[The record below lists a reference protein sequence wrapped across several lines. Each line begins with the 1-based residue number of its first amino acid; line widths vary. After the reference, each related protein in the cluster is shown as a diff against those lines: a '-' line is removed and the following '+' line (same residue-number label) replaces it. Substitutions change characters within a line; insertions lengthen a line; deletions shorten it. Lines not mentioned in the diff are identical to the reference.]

1 MPMFPG
7 AWSPAPAKYTIP
19 RLPGPCSVWGIAVLS
34 ALKAGPAV
42 IARSRLSVSGRP
54 SRLRDNLIVS
64 TNTARKQYTFLSLD
78 DVSTYN
84 NKRKTIM
91 RRCTLLFATL
101 LVFLSQWAVADYRI
115 GVSIAR
121 VDDNFM
127 TYVRNGLADAA
138 KKENVQIQFEDA
150 QGDVVR
156 QLNQV
161 QGFLNQKVD
170 AIIVLPVDTSATAN
184 ITRASVEAKTPL
196 VYVNRHPD
204 ERNLPKGVVTVASND
219 IEAGQLQM
227 RYLAEKLGGKGNLAI
242 IMGDLA
248 QNATRDRTEGVKQV
262 LKDYPGIKIV
272 EQQSAEWQRHKG
284 MDLTS
289 NWLLAGSRF
298 DAIVANNDEM
308 AIGAAMALQQ
318 AGKAKGEIAIIGI
331 DGLPDG
337 LAAIKRGML
346 VASVF

>member
-1 MPMFPG
+1 
-7 AWSPAPAKYTIP
+7 
-19 RLPGPCSVWGIAVLS
+19 
-34 ALKAGPAV
+34 
-42 IARSRLSVSGRP
+42 
-54 SRLRDNLIVS
+54 
-64 TNTARKQYTFLSLD
+64 
-78 DVSTYN
+78 
-84 NKRKTIM
+84 M

-101 LVFLSQWAVADYRI
+101 LLLLSQWAIADYRI

-127 TYVRNGLADAA
+127 TYVRNGLDEAA

-161 QGFLNQKVD
+161 QGFINQKVD
-170 AIIVLPVDTSATAN
+170 AVIVLPVDTSATAN
-184 ITRASVEAKTPL
+184 ITRAAVEAKTPL

-204 ERNLPKGVVTVASND
+204 ERTLPKGVVTVASND

-227 RYLAEKLGGKGNLAI
+227 RYLAEKLGGKGSLAI

-248 QNATRDRTEGVKQV
+248 QNATHDRTEGVKQV
-262 LKDYPGIKIV
+262 LKDYPGIKVV
-272 EQQSAEWQRHKG
+272 EQQSAEWQRSKG

-318 AGKAKGEIAIIGI
+318 AGKAKGEIAIVGI

-346 VASVF
+346 VASVFQDPKAQASSAVQAALKMIKGEAVEPDVWVPFQLIRPEQLAVFEQHYK

>member
-1 MPMFPG
+1 
-7 AWSPAPAKYTIP
+7 
-19 RLPGPCSVWGIAVLS
+19 
-34 ALKAGPAV
+34 
-42 IARSRLSVSGRP
+42 
-54 SRLRDNLIVS
+54 
-64 TNTARKQYTFLSLD
+64 
-78 DVSTYN
+78 
-84 NKRKTIM
+84 M
-91 RRCTLLFATL
+91 RIYTLLLATL
-101 LVFLSQWAVADYRI
+101 LTLFSQWAAASYRI

-127 TYVRNGLADAA
+127 TYVRNGLDDAA
-138 KKENVQIQFEDA
+138 RQEGVQIQFEDA
-150 QGDVVR
+150 QSDVVR

-170 AIIVLPVDTSATAN
+170 AVIVLPVDTSATASM
-184 ITRASVEAKTPL
+184 TRAAVAAKIPL

-204 ERNLPKGVVTVASND
+204 ERKLPTGVVTVASND

-227 RYLAEKLGGKGNLAI
+227 RYLAEKLGGKGTLAI

-248 QNATRDRTEGVKQV
+248 QNATHDRTEGVKQI
-262 LKDYPGIKIV
+262 LKDYPNIKVV
-272 EQQSAEWQRHKG
+272 EQQSAEWQRSKG

-298 DAIVANNDEM
+298 DAIIANNDEM

-318 AGKAKGEIAIIGI
+318 AGKAKGEVAIVGI

-346 VASVF
+346 VASVFQDPKAQAASAMQSAIRMIKGEPVTADVWVPFQLITPENLATFEQRYK

>member
-1 MPMFPG
+1 
-7 AWSPAPAKYTIP
+7 
-19 RLPGPCSVWGIAVLS
+19 
-34 ALKAGPAV
+34 
-42 IARSRLSVSGRP
+42 
-54 SRLRDNLIVS
+54 
-64 TNTARKQYTFLSLD
+64 
-78 DVSTYN
+78 
-84 NKRKTIM
+84 M
-91 RRCTLLFATL
+91 RIYTLLLATL
-101 LVFLSQWAVADYRI
+101 LTLFSQWAAASYRI

-127 TYVRNGLADAA
+127 TYVRNGLDDAA
-138 KKENVQIQFEDA
+138 TQENVQIQFEDA

-170 AIIVLPVDTSATAN
+170 AVIVLPVDTSATASM
-184 ITRASVEAKTPL
+184 TRAAVAAKIPL

-204 ERNLPKGVVTVASND
+204 ERKLPTGVVTVASND

-227 RYLAEKLGGKGNLAI
+227 RYLAEKLGGKGTLAI

-248 QNATRDRTEGVKQV
+248 QNATHDRTEGVKQI
-262 LKDYPGIKIV
+262 LKDYPNIKVV
-272 EQQSAEWQRHKG
+272 EQQSAEWQRSKG

-298 DAIVANNDEM
+298 DAIIANNDEM

-318 AGKAKGEIAIIGI
+318 AGKAKGEVAIVGI

-346 VASVF
+346 VASVFQDPKAQAASAMQSAIKMIKGEPVTADVWVPFQLITPENLTTFEQRYK

>member
-1 MPMFPG
+1 MHRY
-7 AWSPAPAKYTIP
+7 S
-19 RLPGPCSVWGIAVLS
+19 
-34 ALKAGPAV
+34 
-42 IARSRLSVSGRP
+42 
-54 SRLRDNLIVS
+54 LIV
-64 TNTARKQYTFLSLD
+64 
-78 DVSTYN
+78 
-84 NKRKTIM
+84 
-91 RRCTLLFATL
+91 ATL
-101 LVFLSQWAVADYRI
+101 LLLLSQSSFAAYRI

-127 TYVRNGLADAA
+127 TYVRTGLEAA
-138 KKENVQIQFEDA
+138 ATQQDVQIQFEDA

-161 QGFLNQKVD
+161 EGFLNQNVD
-170 AIIVLPVDTSATAN
+170 AVIVLPVDTAATAN
-184 ITRASVEAKTPL
+184 ITRAAVASNTPL

-204 ERNLPKGVVTVASND
+204 ERTLPKGVVTVASND

-227 RYLAEKLGGKGNLAI
+227 RYLAEKLGGKGNVAI

-248 QNATRDRTEGVKQV
+248 QNATRDRTEGARQV
-262 LKDYPGIKIV
+262 LKEFPGIRIV
-272 EQQSAEWQRHKG
+272 EQQSAEWQRSKA

-289 NWLLAGSRF
+289 NWLLAGTQF

-318 AGKAKGEIAIIGI
+318 AGKAKGEVAIVGI

-337 LAAIKRGML
+337 LAAIRRGVL
-346 VASVF
+346 SASVFQDPKAQATQAVQAAVRMIKGEPIESEVWVPFELIKPEQVAVFEQRYK

>member
-1 MPMFPG
+1 
-7 AWSPAPAKYTIP
+7 
-19 RLPGPCSVWGIAVLS
+19 
-34 ALKAGPAV
+34 
-42 IARSRLSVSGRP
+42 
-54 SRLRDNLIVS
+54 
-64 TNTARKQYTFLSLD
+64 
-78 DVSTYN
+78 
-84 NKRKTIM
+84 M
-91 RRCTLLFATL
+91 RIYTLLLATL
-101 LVFLSQWAVADYRI
+101 LTLFSQWAAASYRI

-127 TYVRNGLADAA
+127 TYVRNGLDDAA
-138 KKENVQIQFEDA
+138 RQENVQIQFEDA

-170 AIIVLPVDTSATAN
+170 AVIVLPVDTSATASM
-184 ITRASVEAKTPL
+184 TRAAVAAKIPL

-204 ERNLPKGVVTVASND
+204 ERKLPTGVVTVASND

-227 RYLAEKLGGKGNLAI
+227 RYLAEKLGGKGTLAI

-248 QNATRDRTEGVKQV
+248 QNATHDRTEGVKQI
-262 LKDYPGIKIV
+262 LKDYPNIKVV
-272 EQQSAEWQRHKG
+272 EQQSAEWQRSKG

-298 DAIVANNDEM
+298 DAIIANNDEM

-318 AGKAKGEIAIIGI
+318 AGKAKGEVAIVGI

-346 VASVF
+346 VASVFEDPKAQAASAMQSAIKMIKGEPVTADVWVPFRLITPENLATFEQRYK

>member
-1 MPMFPG
+1 
-7 AWSPAPAKYTIP
+7 
-19 RLPGPCSVWGIAVLS
+19 
-34 ALKAGPAV
+34 
-42 IARSRLSVSGRP
+42 
-54 SRLRDNLIVS
+54 
-64 TNTARKQYTFLSLD
+64 
-78 DVSTYN
+78 
-84 NKRKTIM
+84 M
-91 RRCTLLFATL
+91 RIYTLLFAALLTL
-101 LVFLSQWAVADYRI
+101 FSQWAAASYRI

-127 TYVRNGLADAA
+127 TYVRNGLEDAA
-138 KKENVQIQFEDA
+138 RQENVQIQFEDA

-170 AIIVLPVDTSATAN
+170 AVIVLPADTSATASM
-184 ITRASVEAKTPL
+184 TRAAVAAKIPL

-204 ERNLPKGVVTVASND
+204 ERKLPAGVVTVASND

-227 RYLAEKLGGKGNLAI
+227 RYLAEKLGGKGTLAI

-248 QNATRDRTEGVKQV
+248 QNATHDRTEGVKQV
-262 LKDYPGIKIV
+262 LKDYPDIKVV
-272 EQQSAEWQRHKG
+272 EQQSAEWQRNKG

-289 NWLLAGSRF
+289 NWLLAGSHF
-298 DAIVANNDEM
+298 DAIIANNDEM

-318 AGKAKGEIAIIGI
+318 AGKTKGEVAIVGI

-346 VASVF
+346 VASVFQDPKAQAASAMQSAVKMIRGETVTADVWVPFQLITPENLTTFEQRYK

>member
-1 MPMFPG
+1 MHRY
-7 AWSPAPAKYTIP
+7 S
-19 RLPGPCSVWGIAVLS
+19 
-34 ALKAGPAV
+34 
-42 IARSRLSVSGRP
+42 
-54 SRLRDNLIVS
+54 LIV
-64 TNTARKQYTFLSLD
+64 
-78 DVSTYN
+78 
-84 NKRKTIM
+84 
-91 RRCTLLFATL
+91 ATL
-101 LVFLSQWAVADYRI
+101 LLLFSQSSFAAYRI

-127 TYVRNGLADAA
+127 TYVRTGLEAA
-138 KKENVQIQFEDA
+138 ATQQDVQIQFEDA

-161 QGFLNQKVD
+161 EGLLNQNVD
-170 AIIVLPVDTSATAN
+170 AVIVLPVDTAATAN
-184 ITRASVEAKTPL
+184 ITRAAVASKTPL

-204 ERNLPKGVVTVASND
+204 ERTLPKGVVTVASND

-227 RYLAEKLGGKGNLAI
+227 RYLAQKLGGKGNVAI

-248 QNATRDRTEGVKQV
+248 QNATRDRTEGARQV
-262 LKDYPGIKIV
+262 LKDFPGIRVV
-272 EQQSAEWQRHKG
+272 EQQSAEWQRSKA

-289 NWLLAGSRF
+289 NWLLAGTQF

-318 AGKAKGEIAIIGI
+318 AGKAKGEVAIVGI

-337 LAAIKRGML
+337 LAAIRRGVL
-346 VASVF
+346 SASVFQDPKAQATQAVQAAVRMIKGEPIESQVWVPFELIKPEQVAVFEQRYK

>member
-1 MPMFPG
+1 MHRY
-7 AWSPAPAKYTIP
+7 S
-19 RLPGPCSVWGIAVLS
+19 
-34 ALKAGPAV
+34 
-42 IARSRLSVSGRP
+42 
-54 SRLRDNLIVS
+54 
-64 TNTARKQYTFLSLD
+64 
-78 DVSTYN
+78 
-84 NKRKTIM
+84 
-91 RRCTLLFATL
+91 L
-101 LVFLSQWAVADYRI
+101 LVAALLVLFSQWTFAAYRI

-127 TYVRNGLADAA
+127 TYVRSGLEAAA
-138 KKENVQIQFEDA
+138 KQQDVQIQFEDA

-161 QGFLNQKVD
+161 EGFLNQKVD
-170 AIIVLPVDTSATAN
+170 AVIVLPVDTAATAN
-184 ITRASVEAKTPL
+184 ITRAAVAAKTPL

-204 ERNLPKGVVTVASND
+204 ERTLPKGVVTVASND

-227 RYLAEKLGGKGNLAI
+227 RYLAEKLGGQGNVAI

-248 QNATRDRTEGVKQV
+248 QNATHDRTEGARQV
-262 LKDYPGIKIV
+262 LKDFPGIKIV
-272 EQQSAEWQRHKG
+272 EQQSAEWQRNKG

-289 NWLLAGSRF
+289 NWLLAGTQF

-318 AGKAKGEIAIIGI
+318 AGKAKGQIAIVGI

-337 LAAIKRGML
+337 LAAIKRGL
-346 VASVF
+346 LAASVFQDPKAQATQAVQAAIKMIKGEPIEAEVWVPFELITPEQVAVFEQRYK

>member
-1 MPMFPG
+1 MHRYSLLV
-7 AWSPAPAKYTIP
+7 A
-19 RLPGPCSVWGIAVLS
+19 
-34 ALKAGPAV
+34 AL
-42 IARSRLSVSGRP
+42 L
-54 SRLRDNLIVS
+54 
-64 TNTARKQYTFLSLD
+64 
-78 DVSTYN
+78 
-84 NKRKTIM
+84 
-91 RRCTLLFATL
+91 LLF
-101 LVFLSQWAVADYRI
+101 SQWTFAAYRI

-127 TYVRNGLADAA
+127 TYVRSGLEAAA
-138 KKENVQIQFEDA
+138 KQQDVQIQFEDA

-161 QGFLNQKVD
+161 EGFLNQKVD
-170 AIIVLPVDTSATAN
+170 AVIVLPVDTAATAN
-184 ITRASVEAKTPL
+184 ITRAAVAAKTPL

-204 ERNLPKGVVTVASND
+204 ERTLPKGVVTVASND

-227 RYLAEKLGGKGNLAI
+227 RYLAEKLGGQGNVAI

-248 QNATRDRTEGVKQV
+248 QNATHDRTEGARQV
-262 LKDYPGIKIV
+262 LKDFPGIKIV
-272 EQQSAEWQRHKG
+272 EQQSAEWQRNKG

-289 NWLLAGSRF
+289 NWLLAGTQF

-318 AGKAKGEIAIIGI
+318 AGKAKGEIAIVGI

-337 LAAIKRGML
+337 LAAIKRGL
-346 VASVF
+346 LAASVFQDPKAQATQAVQAAIKLIKGEPIEAEVWVPFELIKPEQVAAFEQRYK

>member
-1 MPMFPG
+1 
-7 AWSPAPAKYTIP
+7 
-19 RLPGPCSVWGIAVLS
+19 
-34 ALKAGPAV
+34 
-42 IARSRLSVSGRP
+42 
-54 SRLRDNLIVS
+54 
-64 TNTARKQYTFLSLD
+64 
-78 DVSTYN
+78 
-84 NKRKTIM
+84 M

-101 LVFLSQWAVADYRI
+101 LLLLSQWAAADYRI

-127 TYVRNGLADAA
+127 TYVRNGLDEAA
-138 KKENVQIQFEDA
+138 KKEKVQIQFEDA

-161 QGFLNQKVD
+161 QGFLNQKMD

-184 ITRASVEAKTPL
+184 ITRATVEAKVPL

-248 QNATRDRTEGVKQV
+248 QNATHDRTEGVKQV

-272 EQQSAEWQRHKG
+272 EQQSAEWQRNKG

-318 AGKAKGEIAIIGI
+318 AGKAKGEVAIIGI

-346 VASVF
+346 VASVFQDPKAQATSAVLSALKMIRGEPVETDVWVPFQLIRPEQLAVFEQHYK

>member
-1 MPMFPG
+1 
-7 AWSPAPAKYTIP
+7 
-19 RLPGPCSVWGIAVLS
+19 
-34 ALKAGPAV
+34 
-42 IARSRLSVSGRP
+42 
-54 SRLRDNLIVS
+54 
-64 TNTARKQYTFLSLD
+64 
-78 DVSTYN
+78 
-84 NKRKTIM
+84 M
-91 RRCTLLFATL
+91 RIYTLLLATL
-101 LVFLSQWAVADYRI
+101 LTLFSHWAAASYRI

-127 TYVRNGLADAA
+127 TYVRNGLDDAA
-138 KKENVQIQFEDA
+138 RQENVQIQFEDA

-170 AIIVLPVDTSATAN
+170 AVIVLPVDTSATASM
-184 ITRASVEAKTPL
+184 TRAAVAAKIPL

-204 ERNLPKGVVTVASND
+204 ERKLPTGVVTVASND

-227 RYLAEKLGGKGNLAI
+227 RYLAEKLGGKGTLAI

-248 QNATRDRTEGVKQV
+248 QNATHDRTEGVKQI
-262 LKDYPGIKIV
+262 LKDYPNIKVV
-272 EQQSAEWQRHKG
+272 EQQSAEWQRSKG

-298 DAIVANNDEM
+298 DAIIANNDEM

-318 AGKAKGEIAIIGI
+318 AGKAKGEVAIVGI

-346 VASVF
+346 VASVFQDPKAQAASAMQSAIKMIKGEPVTADVWVPFQLITPENLATFEQRYK

>member
-1 MPMFPG
+1 
-7 AWSPAPAKYTIP
+7 
-19 RLPGPCSVWGIAVLS
+19 
-34 ALKAGPAV
+34 
-42 IARSRLSVSGRP
+42 
-54 SRLRDNLIVS
+54 
-64 TNTARKQYTFLSLD
+64 
-78 DVSTYN
+78 
-84 NKRKTIM
+84 M

-101 LVFLSQWAVADYRI
+101 LLLLSQWAIADYRI

-127 TYVRNGLADAA
+127 TYVRNGLDEAA

-161 QGFLNQKVD
+161 QGFINQKVD
-170 AIIVLPVDTSATAN
+170 AVIVLPVDTSATAN
-184 ITRASVEAKTPL
+184 ITRAAVEAKTPL

-204 ERNLPKGVVTVASND
+204 ERTLPKGVVTVASND

-227 RYLAEKLGGKGNLAI
+227 RYLAEKLGGKGSLAI

-248 QNATRDRTEGVKQV
+248 QNATHDRTDGVKQV
-262 LKDYPGIKIV
+262 LKDYPGIKVV
-272 EQQSAEWQRHKG
+272 EQQSAEWQRSKG

-318 AGKAKGEIAIIGI
+318 AGKAKGEIAIVGI

-346 VASVF
+346 VASVFQDPKAQATSAVQAALKMIKGEAVEPDVWVPFQLIKPEQLAVFEQHYK

>member
-1 MPMFPG
+1 
-7 AWSPAPAKYTIP
+7 
-19 RLPGPCSVWGIAVLS
+19 
-34 ALKAGPAV
+34 
-42 IARSRLSVSGRP
+42 
-54 SRLRDNLIVS
+54 
-64 TNTARKQYTFLSLD
+64 
-78 DVSTYN
+78 
-84 NKRKTIM
+84 M
-91 RRCTLLFATL
+91 RIYTLLLATL
-101 LVFLSQWAVADYRI
+101 LTLFSQWAAASYRI

-127 TYVRNGLADAA
+127 TYVRNGLDDAA
-138 KKENVQIQFEDA
+138 RQENVQIQFEDA

-161 QGFLNQKVD
+161 QGLLNQKVD
-170 AIIVLPVDTSATAN
+170 AVIVLPVDTSATASM
-184 ITRASVEAKTPL
+184 TRAAVAAKIPL

-204 ERNLPKGVVTVASND
+204 ERKLPTGVVTVASND

-227 RYLAEKLGGKGNLAI
+227 RYLAEKLGGKGTLAI

-248 QNATRDRTEGVKQV
+248 QNATHDRTEGVKQI
-262 LKDYPGIKIV
+262 LKDYPNIKVV
-272 EQQSAEWQRHKG
+272 EQQSADWQRSKG

-298 DAIVANNDEM
+298 DAIIANNDEM

-318 AGKAKGEIAIIGI
+318 AGKAKGEVAIVGI

-346 VASVF
+346 VASVFQDPKAQAASAMQSAVKMIKGEPVTADVWVPFQLITPENLATFEQRYK

>member
-1 MPMFPG
+1 
-7 AWSPAPAKYTIP
+7 
-19 RLPGPCSVWGIAVLS
+19 
-34 ALKAGPAV
+34 
-42 IARSRLSVSGRP
+42 
-54 SRLRDNLIVS
+54 
-64 TNTARKQYTFLSLD
+64 
-78 DVSTYN
+78 
-84 NKRKTIM
+84 M
-91 RRCTLLFATL
+91 RIYTLLFAALLTL
-101 LVFLSQWAVADYRI
+101 FSQWAAANYRI

-127 TYVRNGLADAA
+127 TYVRNGLEDAA
-138 KKENVQIQFEDA
+138 RQENVQIQFEDA

-170 AIIVLPVDTSATAN
+170 AVIVLPADTSATASM
-184 ITRASVEAKTPL
+184 TRAAVAAKIPL

-204 ERNLPKGVVTVASND
+204 ERKLPAGVVTVASND
-219 IEAGQLQM
+219 IAAGQLQM
-227 RYLAEKLGGKGNLAI
+227 RYLAEKLGGKGTLAI

-248 QNATRDRTEGVKQV
+248 QNATHDRTEGVKQV
-262 LKDYPGIKIV
+262 LKDYPDIKVV
-272 EQQSAEWQRHKG
+272 EQQSAEWQRNKG

-289 NWLLAGSRF
+289 NWLLAGSHF
-298 DAIVANNDEM
+298 DAIIANNDEM

-318 AGKAKGEIAIIGI
+318 AGKTKGEVAIVGI

-346 VASVF
+346 VASVFQDPKAQAASAMQSAVKMIRGETVTADVWVPFQLITPENLTTFEQRYK

>member
-1 MPMFPG
+1 MKRH
-7 AWSPAPAKYTIP
+7 S
-19 RLPGPCSVWGIAVLS
+19 LIA
-34 ALKAGPAV
+34 AV
-42 IARSRLSVSGRP
+42 
-54 SRLRDNLIVS
+54 
-64 TNTARKQYTFLSLD
+64 FL
-78 DVSTYN
+78 
-84 NKRKTIM
+84 
-91 RRCTLLFATL
+91 LLF
-101 LVFLSQWAVADYRI
+101 SQFTFAAYRI

-127 TYVRNGLADAA
+127 TYVRTGLEAAA
-138 KKENVQIQFEDA
+138 KQQDVQIQFEDA

-161 QGFLNQKVD
+161 EGFLNQKVD
-170 AIIVLPVDTSATAN
+170 AVIVLPVDTAATAN
-184 ITRASVEAKTPL
+184 MTRAAVAAKTPL

-204 ERNLPKGVVTVASND
+204 QRSLPKGVVTVASND

-227 RYLAEKLGGKGNLAI
+227 RYLAEKLGGKGQVAI

-248 QNATRDRTEGVKQV
+248 QNATHDRTEGVKQV
-262 LKDYPGIKIV
+262 LKDFPGIKLV
-272 EQQSAEWQRHKG
+272 EQQSAEWQRSKG

-289 NWLLAGSRF
+289 NWLLAGTQF

-318 AGKAKGEIAIIGI
+318 AGKAKGEIAIVGI

-346 VASVF
+346 TASVFQDPKAQATQAVQAAIKMIKGEPIESEVWVPFELIKPEQVAVFEQRYQ

>member
-1 MPMFPG
+1 
-7 AWSPAPAKYTIP
+7 
-19 RLPGPCSVWGIAVLS
+19 
-34 ALKAGPAV
+34 
-42 IARSRLSVSGRP
+42 
-54 SRLRDNLIVS
+54 
-64 TNTARKQYTFLSLD
+64 
-78 DVSTYN
+78 
-84 NKRKTIM
+84 M

-101 LVFLSQWAVADYRI
+101 LLVFSQWAAASYRI

-127 TYVRNGLADAA
+127 TYVRSGLEEAA
-138 KKENVQIQFEDA
+138 KKDNIQIQFEDA

-170 AIIVLPVDTSATAN
+170 AVIVLPVDTAATAN
-184 ITRASVEAKTPL
+184 MTRAAVDAQTPL

-204 ERNLPKGVVTVASND
+204 ERVLPKGVVTVASND

-227 RYLAEKLGGKGNLAI
+227 RYLAEKLGGKGTLAI

-248 QNATRDRTEGVKQV
+248 QNSTHDRTEGVKQV
-262 LKDYPGIKIV
+262 LKDYPGITIV
-272 EQQSAEWQRHKG
+272 EQQSAEWQRNKG

-289 NWLLAGSRF
+289 NWLLAGTSF

-318 AGKAKGEIAIIGI
+318 AGKTKGEIAIVGI

-346 VASVF
+346 AASVFQDPNAQAATALQAAIKMIKGEPVETDVWVPFQLITPEQVAVYEKHYK

>member
-1 MPMFPG
+1 MHRYSLLV
-7 AWSPAPAKYTIP
+7 A
-19 RLPGPCSVWGIAVLS
+19 
-34 ALKAGPAV
+34 AL
-42 IARSRLSVSGRP
+42 L
-54 SRLRDNLIVS
+54 
-64 TNTARKQYTFLSLD
+64 
-78 DVSTYN
+78 
-84 NKRKTIM
+84 
-91 RRCTLLFATL
+91 LLF
-101 LVFLSQWAVADYRI
+101 SQWTFAAYRI

-127 TYVRNGLADAA
+127 TYVRSGLEAAA
-138 KKENVQIQFEDA
+138 KQQDVQIQFEDA

-161 QGFLNQKVD
+161 EGFLNQKVD
-170 AIIVLPVDTSATAN
+170 AVIVLPVDTAATAN
-184 ITRASVEAKTPL
+184 ITRAAVAAKTPL

-204 ERNLPKGVVTVASND
+204 ERTLPKGVVTVASND

-227 RYLAEKLGGKGNLAI
+227 RYLAEKLGGQGNVAI

-248 QNATRDRTEGVKQV
+248 QNATHDRTEGARQV
-262 LKDYPGIKIV
+262 LKDFPGIKIV
-272 EQQSAEWQRHKG
+272 EQQSAEWQRNKG

-289 NWLLAGSRF
+289 NWLLAGTQF

-318 AGKAKGEIAIIGI
+318 AGKAKGQIAIVGI

-337 LAAIKRGML
+337 LAAIKRGL
-346 VASVF
+346 LAASVFQDPKAQATQAVQAAIKMIKGEPIEAEVWVPFELIKPEQVAVFEQRYK

>member
-1 MPMFPG
+1 MHRY
-7 AWSPAPAKYTIP
+7 S
-19 RLPGPCSVWGIAVLS
+19 
-34 ALKAGPAV
+34 
-42 IARSRLSVSGRP
+42 
-54 SRLRDNLIVS
+54 
-64 TNTARKQYTFLSLD
+64 
-78 DVSTYN
+78 
-84 NKRKTIM
+84 
-91 RRCTLLFATL
+91 L
-101 LVFLSQWAVADYRI
+101 LVAALLLMFSQWSFAAYRI

-127 TYVRNGLADAA
+127 TYVRTGLEAAA
-138 KKENVQIQFEDA
+138 KHQDVQIQFEDA

-161 QGFLNQKVD
+161 EGFLNQKVD
-170 AIIVLPVDTSATAN
+170 AVIVLPVDTAATAN
-184 ITRASVEAKTPL
+184 ITRAAVAAKTPL

-204 ERNLPKGVVTVASND
+204 ERTLPEGVVTVASND

-227 RYLAEKLGGKGNLAI
+227 RYLAQKLGGKGNVAI

-248 QNATRDRTEGVKQV
+248 QNATHARTEGVKQV
-262 LKDYPGIKIV
+262 LKDFPGIKIV
-272 EQQSAEWQRHKG
+272 EQQSAEWQRSKG

-289 NWLLAGSRF
+289 NWLLAGTQF

-318 AGKAKGEIAIIGI
+318 AGKAKGEIAIGGI

-337 LAAIKRGML
+337 LAAIKRGL
-346 VASVF
+346 LAGSVFQDPKAQAAQAVQAAVRMIKGEQVDAQVWVPFELITPEQVGVFEQRYK

>member
-1 MPMFPG
+1 MHRYSLLV
-7 AWSPAPAKYTIP
+7 A
-19 RLPGPCSVWGIAVLS
+19 
-34 ALKAGPAV
+34 AL
-42 IARSRLSVSGRP
+42 L
-54 SRLRDNLIVS
+54 
-64 TNTARKQYTFLSLD
+64 
-78 DVSTYN
+78 
-84 NKRKTIM
+84 
-91 RRCTLLFATL
+91 LLF
-101 LVFLSQWAVADYRI
+101 SQWTFAAYRI

-127 TYVRNGLADAA
+127 TYVRSGLEAAA
-138 KKENVQIQFEDA
+138 KQQDVQIQFEDA

-161 QGFLNQKVD
+161 EGFLNQKVD
-170 AIIVLPVDTSATAN
+170 AVIVLPVDTAATAN
-184 ITRASVEAKTPL
+184 ITRAAVAAKTPL

-204 ERNLPKGVVTVASND
+204 ERTLPKGVVTVASND

-227 RYLAEKLGGKGNLAI
+227 RYLAEKLGGQGNVAI

-248 QNATRDRTEGVKQV
+248 QNATHDRTEGARQV
-262 LKDYPGIKIV
+262 LKDFPGIKIV
-272 EQQSAEWQRHKG
+272 EQQSAEWQRNKG

-289 NWLLAGSRF
+289 NWLLAGTQF

-318 AGKAKGEIAIIGI
+318 AGKAKGQIAIVGI

-337 LAAIKRGML
+337 LAAIKRGL
-346 VASVF
+346 LAASVFQDPKAQATQAVQAAIKMIKGEPIEAEVWVPFELIKPEQVAAFEQRYK

>member
-1 MPMFPG
+1 
-7 AWSPAPAKYTIP
+7 
-19 RLPGPCSVWGIAVLS
+19 
-34 ALKAGPAV
+34 
-42 IARSRLSVSGRP
+42 
-54 SRLRDNLIVS
+54 
-64 TNTARKQYTFLSLD
+64 
-78 DVSTYN
+78 
-84 NKRKTIM
+84 M

-101 LVFLSQWAVADYRI
+101 LLLFSQWASADYRI

-127 TYVRNGLADAA
+127 TYVRNGLDEAA
-138 KKENVQIQFEDA
+138 KKDNVQIQFEDA

-161 QGFLNQKVD
+161 QGFINQKVD
-170 AIIVLPVDTSATAN
+170 AVIVLPVDTSATAN
-184 ITRASVEAKTPL
+184 ITRAAVEAKTPL

-204 ERNLPKGVVTVASND
+204 ERTLPKGVVTVASND

-248 QNATRDRTEGVKQV
+248 QNATHDRTEGVKQV
-262 LKDYPGIKIV
+262 LKDFPGIKIV
-272 EQQSAEWQRHKG
+272 EQQSAEWQRNKS

-318 AGKAKGEIAIIGI
+318 SGKAKGEVAIVGI

-346 VASVF
+346 VASVFQDPKAQATSAVQAAIKMIKGEPVETEVWVPFQLIKPEQLAVFEQRYK

>member
-1 MPMFPG
+1 
-7 AWSPAPAKYTIP
+7 
-19 RLPGPCSVWGIAVLS
+19 
-34 ALKAGPAV
+34 
-42 IARSRLSVSGRP
+42 
-54 SRLRDNLIVS
+54 
-64 TNTARKQYTFLSLD
+64 
-78 DVSTYN
+78 
-84 NKRKTIM
+84 M
-91 RRCTLLFATL
+91 RIYTLLLATL
-101 LVFLSQWAVADYRI
+101 LTLFSQWAAASYRI
-115 GVSIAR
+115 GVNIAR

-127 TYVRNGLADAA
+127 TYVRNGLDDAA
-138 KKENVQIQFEDA
+138 TQENVQIQFEDA

-170 AIIVLPVDTSATAN
+170 AVIVLPVDTSATASM
-184 ITRASVEAKTPL
+184 TRAAVAAKIPL

-204 ERNLPKGVVTVASND
+204 ERKLPTGVVTVASND

-227 RYLAEKLGGKGNLAI
+227 RYLAEKLGGKGTLAI

-248 QNATRDRTEGVKQV
+248 QNATHDRTEGVKQI
-262 LKDYPGIKIV
+262 LKDYPNIKVV
-272 EQQSAEWQRHKG
+272 EQQSAEWQRSKG

-298 DAIVANNDEM
+298 DAIIANNDEM

-318 AGKAKGEIAIIGI
+318 AGKAKGEVAIVGI

-346 VASVF
+346 VASVFQDPKAQAASAMQSAIKMIKGEPVTADVWVPFQLITPENLATFEQRYK

>member
-1 MPMFPG
+1 
-7 AWSPAPAKYTIP
+7 
-19 RLPGPCSVWGIAVLS
+19 
-34 ALKAGPAV
+34 
-42 IARSRLSVSGRP
+42 
-54 SRLRDNLIVS
+54 
-64 TNTARKQYTFLSLD
+64 
-78 DVSTYN
+78 
-84 NKRKTIM
+84 M
-91 RRCTLLFATL
+91 RIYTLLLATL
-101 LVFLSQWAVADYRI
+101 LTLFSQWAAASYRI

-127 TYVRNGLADAA
+127 TYVRNGLDDAA
-138 KKENVQIQFEDA
+138 RQENVQIQFEDA

-170 AIIVLPVDTSATAN
+170 AVIVLPVDTSATASM
-184 ITRASVEAKTPL
+184 TRAAVAAKIPL

-204 ERNLPKGVVTVASND
+204 ERKLPTGVVTVASND

-227 RYLAEKLGGKGNLAI
+227 RYLAEKLGGKGTLAI

-248 QNATRDRTEGVKQV
+248 QNATHDRTEGVKQI
-262 LKDYPGIKIV
+262 LKDYPNIKVV
-272 EQQSAEWQRHKG
+272 EQQSAEWQRSKG

-298 DAIVANNDEM
+298 DAIIANNDEM

-318 AGKAKGEIAIIGI
+318 AGKAKGEVAIVGI

-346 VASVF
+346 VASVFQDPKAQAASAMQSAIKMIKGEPVTSDVWVPFQLITPENLATFEQRYK

>member
-1 MPMFPG
+1 
-7 AWSPAPAKYTIP
+7 
-19 RLPGPCSVWGIAVLS
+19 
-34 ALKAGPAV
+34 
-42 IARSRLSVSGRP
+42 
-54 SRLRDNLIVS
+54 
-64 TNTARKQYTFLSLD
+64 
-78 DVSTYN
+78 
-84 NKRKTIM
+84 M
-91 RRCTLLFATL
+91 RRCTLLLATL
-101 LVFLSQWAVADYRI
+101 LFAFSQWANADYRI

-127 TYVRNGLADAA
+127 TYVRSGLEDAA
-138 KKENVQIQFEDA
+138 RRDNVQIQFEDA

-156 QLNQV
+156 QLNQI
-161 QGFLNQKVD
+161 QGFINQKVD
-170 AIIVLPVDTSATAN
+170 AVIVLPVDTAATTN
-184 ITRASVEAKTPL
+184 MTRAAVDAKVPL

-204 ERNLPKGVVTVASND
+204 ERVLPKGVVTVASND

-227 RYLAEKLGGKGNLAI
+227 RYLAEKLNGKGTLAI

-248 QNATRDRTEGVKQV
+248 QNATHDRTEGVKQV

-272 EQQSAEWQRHKG
+272 EQQSAEWQRAKG

-289 NWLLAGSRF
+289 NWLLAGTSF

-318 AGKAKGEIAIIGI
+318 AGKGKGEIAIVGI

-346 VASVF
+346 VASVFQDPKAQATAALQAAVKMITGEPVEAEVWVPFQLIKPEQVAMFEQHYK

>member
-1 MPMFPG
+1 
-7 AWSPAPAKYTIP
+7 
-19 RLPGPCSVWGIAVLS
+19 
-34 ALKAGPAV
+34 
-42 IARSRLSVSGRP
+42 
-54 SRLRDNLIVS
+54 
-64 TNTARKQYTFLSLD
+64 
-78 DVSTYN
+78 
-84 NKRKTIM
+84 M

-101 LVFLSQWAVADYRI
+101 LLLFSQWAAASYRI

-127 TYVRNGLADAA
+127 TYVRSGLEDAA
-138 KKENVQIQFEDA
+138 KKDDVQIQFEDA

-161 QGFLNQKVD
+161 QGFINQKVD
-170 AIIVLPVDTSATAN
+170 AVIVLPVDTAATAN
-184 ITRASVEAKTPL
+184 MTRAAVEAKTPL

-204 ERNLPKGVVTVASND
+204 ERTLPKGVVTVASND

-227 RYLAEKLGGKGNLAI
+227 RYLAEKLGGKGTLAI

-248 QNATRDRTEGVKQV
+248 QNSTHDRTEGVKQV
-262 LKDYPGIKIV
+262 LKDYPGIKVV
-272 EQQSAEWQRHKG
+272 EQQTAEWQRSKG

-289 NWLLAGSRF
+289 NWLLAGTSF

-318 AGKAKGEIAIIGI
+318 AGKAKGEIAIVGI

-346 VASVF
+346 VASVFQDPKAQASVALQAAIKMIKGEPVETDVWVPFQLITPEQVAMFEQHYK

>member
-1 MPMFPG
+1 
-7 AWSPAPAKYTIP
+7 
-19 RLPGPCSVWGIAVLS
+19 
-34 ALKAGPAV
+34 
-42 IARSRLSVSGRP
+42 
-54 SRLRDNLIVS
+54 
-64 TNTARKQYTFLSLD
+64 
-78 DVSTYN
+78 
-84 NKRKTIM
+84 M
-91 RRCTLLFATL
+91 RRCTLLFTTL
-101 LVFLSQWAVADYRI
+101 LLFFSQWAAADYRI

-127 TYVRNGLADAA
+127 TYVRNGLDEAA
-138 KKENVQIQFEDA
+138 KKDGVQIQFEDA

-161 QGFLNQKVD
+161 QGFINQKVD
-170 AIIVLPVDTSATAN
+170 AVIVLPVDTSATAN
-184 ITRASVEAKTPL
+184 ITRAAVEAKTPL

-204 ERNLPKGVVTVASND
+204 ERTLPKGVVTVASND

-248 QNATRDRTEGVKQV
+248 QNATHDRTEGVKQV
-262 LKDYPGIKIV
+262 LKDFPGIKVV
-272 EQQSAEWQRHKG
+272 EQQSAEWQRNKG

-318 AGKAKGEIAIIGI
+318 AGKGKGEIAIVGI

-346 VASVF
+346 VASVFQDPKAQATSAVQAALKMIKGEPVEAEVWVPFQLIKPEQLAVFEQRYK

>member
-1 MPMFPG
+1 
-7 AWSPAPAKYTIP
+7 
-19 RLPGPCSVWGIAVLS
+19 
-34 ALKAGPAV
+34 
-42 IARSRLSVSGRP
+42 
-54 SRLRDNLIVS
+54 
-64 TNTARKQYTFLSLD
+64 
-78 DVSTYN
+78 
-84 NKRKTIM
+84 M
-91 RRCTLLFATL
+91 RRTSLFFAAL
-101 LVFLSQWAVADYRI
+101 LVLFSQWTFASYRI

-127 TYVRNGLADAA
+127 TYVRNGLEEAA
-138 KKENVQIQFEDA
+138 KKEDVQIQFEDA

-161 QGFLNQKVD
+161 EGFLNQKVD
-170 AIIVLPVDTSATAN
+170 AVIVLPVDTAATASM
-184 ITRASVEAKTPL
+184 TRAAVAANKPL

-227 RYLAEKLGGKGNLAI
+227 RFLAEKLGGKGTLAI

-248 QNATRDRTEGVKQV
+248 QNATHDRTEGVKQV

-272 EQQSAEWQRHKG
+272 EQQSAEWQRNKG

-289 NWLLAGSRF
+289 NWLLAGTHF

-318 AGKAKGEIAIIGI
+318 AGKAKGEIAIVGI

-346 VASVF
+346 AASVFQDPRAQASSALQAAIKMIKGEPVDPEVWVPFQLIKPDQVAVFEQRYK

>member
-1 MPMFPG
+1 M
-7 AWSPAPAKYTIP
+7 
-19 RLPGPCSVWGIAVLS
+19 
-34 ALKAGPAV
+34 
-42 IARSRLSVSGRP
+42 RS
-54 SRLRDNLIVS
+54 
-64 TNTARKQYTFLSLD
+64 
-78 DVSTYN
+78 
-84 NKRKTIM
+84 
-91 RRCTLLFATL
+91 CTLLFATL
-101 LVFLSQWAVADYRI
+101 LLLLSQWAAADYRI

-127 TYVRNGLADAA
+127 TYVRNGLDEAA
-138 KKENVQIQFEDA
+138 KKEKVQIQFEDA

-161 QGFLNQKVD
+161 QGFLNQKMD

-184 ITRASVEAKTPL
+184 ITRATVEAKVPL

-248 QNATRDRTEGVKQV
+248 QNATHDRTEGVKQV

-272 EQQSAEWQRHKG
+272 EQQSAEWQRNKG

-346 VASVF
+346 VASVFQDPKAQATSAVLSALKMIRGEPVETDVWVPFQLIRPEQLAVFEQHYK

>member
-1 MPMFPG
+1 
-7 AWSPAPAKYTIP
+7 
-19 RLPGPCSVWGIAVLS
+19 
-34 ALKAGPAV
+34 
-42 IARSRLSVSGRP
+42 
-54 SRLRDNLIVS
+54 
-64 TNTARKQYTFLSLD
+64 
-78 DVSTYN
+78 
-84 NKRKTIM
+84 M
-91 RRCTLLFATL
+91 RIYTLLLATL
-101 LVFLSQWAVADYRI
+101 LTLFSQWAAASYRI

-127 TYVRNGLADAA
+127 TYVRNGLDDAA
-138 KKENVQIQFEDA
+138 RQENVQIQFEDA

-161 QGFLNQKVD
+161 QGFLNHKVD
-170 AIIVLPVDTSATAN
+170 AVIVLPVDTSATASM
-184 ITRASVEAKTPL
+184 TRAAVAAKIPL

-204 ERNLPKGVVTVASND
+204 ERKLPTGVVTVASND

-227 RYLAEKLGGKGNLAI
+227 RYLAEKLGGKGTLAI

-248 QNATRDRTEGVKQV
+248 QNATHDRTEGVKQI
-262 LKDYPGIKIV
+262 LKDYPNIKVV
-272 EQQSAEWQRHKG
+272 EQQSAEWQRSKG

-298 DAIVANNDEM
+298 DAIIANNDEM

-318 AGKAKGEIAIIGI
+318 AGKAKGEVAIVGI

-346 VASVF
+346 VASVFQDPKAQAASAMQSAIKMIKGEPVTADVWVPFQLITPENLTTFEQRYK

>member
-1 MPMFPG
+1 MHRYSLLV
-7 AWSPAPAKYTIP
+7 A
-19 RLPGPCSVWGIAVLS
+19 
-34 ALKAGPAV
+34 AL
-42 IARSRLSVSGRP
+42 L
-54 SRLRDNLIVS
+54 
-64 TNTARKQYTFLSLD
+64 
-78 DVSTYN
+78 
-84 NKRKTIM
+84 
-91 RRCTLLFATL
+91 LLF
-101 LVFLSQWAVADYRI
+101 SQWTFAAYRI

-127 TYVRNGLADAA
+127 TYVRSGLEAAA
-138 KKENVQIQFEDA
+138 KQQDVQIQFEDA

-161 QGFLNQKVD
+161 EGFLNQKVD
-170 AIIVLPVDTSATAN
+170 AVIVLPVDTAATAN
-184 ITRASVEAKTPL
+184 ITRAAVAAKMPL

-204 ERNLPKGVVTVASND
+204 ERTLPKGVVTVASND

-227 RYLAEKLGGKGNLAI
+227 RYLAEKLGGQGNVAI

-248 QNATRDRTEGVKQV
+248 QNATHDRTEGARQV
-262 LKDYPGIKIV
+262 LKDFPGIKIV
-272 EQQSAEWQRHKG
+272 EQQSAEWQRNKG

-289 NWLLAGSRF
+289 NWLLAGTQF

-318 AGKAKGEIAIIGI
+318 AGKAKGEIAIVGI

-337 LAAIKRGML
+337 LAAIKRGL
-346 VASVF
+346 LAASVFQDPKAQATQAVQAAIKMIKGEPIEAEVWVPFELIKPDQVAVFEQRYK

>member
-1 MPMFPG
+1 MHRYSLLV
-7 AWSPAPAKYTIP
+7 A
-19 RLPGPCSVWGIAVLS
+19 
-34 ALKAGPAV
+34 AL
-42 IARSRLSVSGRP
+42 L
-54 SRLRDNLIVS
+54 
-64 TNTARKQYTFLSLD
+64 
-78 DVSTYN
+78 
-84 NKRKTIM
+84 
-91 RRCTLLFATL
+91 LLF
-101 LVFLSQWAVADYRI
+101 SQWTFAAYRI

-127 TYVRNGLADAA
+127 TYVRSGLEAAA
-138 KKENVQIQFEDA
+138 KQQDVQIQFEDA

-161 QGFLNQKVD
+161 EGFLNQKVD
-170 AIIVLPVDTSATAN
+170 AVIVLPVDTAATAN
-184 ITRASVEAKTPL
+184 ITRAAVAAKTPL

-204 ERNLPKGVVTVASND
+204 ERTLPKGVVTVASND

-227 RYLAEKLGGKGNLAI
+227 RYLAEKLDGQGNVAI

-248 QNATRDRTEGVKQV
+248 QNATHDRTEGARQV
-262 LKDYPGIKIV
+262 LKDFPGIKIV
-272 EQQSAEWQRHKG
+272 EQQSAEWQRNKG

-289 NWLLAGSRF
+289 NWLLAGTQF

-318 AGKAKGEIAIIGI
+318 AGKAKGEIAIVGI

-337 LAAIKRGML
+337 LAAIKRGL
-346 VASVF
+346 LAASVFQDPKAQATQAVQAAIKMIKGEPIEAEVWVPFELIKPEQVAVFEQRYK